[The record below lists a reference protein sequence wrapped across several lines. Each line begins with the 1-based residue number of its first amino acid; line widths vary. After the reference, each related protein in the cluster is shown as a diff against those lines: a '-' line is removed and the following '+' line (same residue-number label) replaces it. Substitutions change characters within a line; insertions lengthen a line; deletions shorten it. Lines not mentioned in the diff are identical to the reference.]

1 MAKRFIKEFRID
13 RMEFLTTIITIIKSP
28 LGSIALRLIIP
39 LIRAGIKWTPTKKDD
54 EVILKIDTIIKK
66 YVTIFLD
73 EKIV

>member
-1 MAKRFIKEFRID
+1 
-13 RMEFLTTIITIIKSP
+13 MEFLKSILTIIKSP
-28 LGSIALRLIIP
+28 LGSLALRMIVP

-66 YVTIFLD
+66 YVTFFLS